1 MSLYSIQTKIHN
13 LFRPA
18 LIAPQCRNF
27 TFKHIPFLLVVVV
40 ICFILL
46 LASLSIDE
54 EYLVLAYDIITNN
67 KKNDTRYDTKE
78 WNATFD
84 FVFRFQF
91 DFLCVSSTDNAVF
104 FQATVA
110 QNENKQI
117 NSMILRAFF
126 EV

>member
-84 FVFRFQF
+84 FV
-91 DFLCVSSTDNAVF
+91 CVSSTNNAAFV
-104 FQATVA
+104 QATVV

-126 EV
+126 KI